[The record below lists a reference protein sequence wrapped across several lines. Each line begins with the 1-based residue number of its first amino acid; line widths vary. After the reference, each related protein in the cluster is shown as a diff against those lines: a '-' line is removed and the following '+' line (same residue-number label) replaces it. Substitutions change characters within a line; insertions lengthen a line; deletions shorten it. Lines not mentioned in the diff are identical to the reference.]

1 MYWSSGPSIHCSK
14 EVRCAQRLKICNYF
28 SRTSVGLAAIATLVS
43 CFLFSLPARG
53 GEIVTIDNGKVV
65 TGHAD
70 GDKRQVLPSSQL
82 LSKYGVRELFDWK
95 DLPNKNSRRLLLA
108 VGELPQRRDLHTA
121 AGGELWQVD
130 SDGAERFVAAG
141 VLQAKLSP
149 DGEKLVYA
157 TSLRIVGVQTGDGR
171 LLLDVTRGYDPSW
184 KPDGSSIVLSR
195 AGEGSDLNIPGVLRI
210 STIDIKTG
218 GVRNLTDG
226 MFDDVR
232 PEFHPSGRWVIF
244 VSGGRTGF
252 ASFWRVSADSGDVTQ
267 LTNIGATGIDD
278 RFVPTPF
285 KRTLWSSNG
294 RWFLYDFKLG
304 EKEEVWGLEFG
315 TYGDLVRALKIAV
328 GLNPQWVENGVSVA
342 VQKMVDGKPKLTIV
356 ELPQ

>member
-1 MYWSSGPSIHCSK
+1 MHWSSRPSIHRSTEICGVQSLK
-14 EVRCAQRLKICNYF
+14 RCTHF
-28 SRTSVGLAAIATLVS
+28 SRTFVGLAAIAMLVS
-43 CFLFSLPARG
+43 CFLFSLPSWG
-53 GEIVTIDNGKVV
+53 GEILTIDNGKVV
-65 TGHAD
+65 VGQAD
-70 GDKRQVLPSSQL
+70 GDKRHVLVSSQL
-82 LSKYGVRELFDWK
+82 LSKYKVRELFDWK
-95 DLPNKNSRRLLLA
+95 DLPNKNSRRLLLTVA
-108 VGELPQRRDLHTA
+108 ESPQQRDLHTPV
-121 AGGELWQVD
+121 GGELWQVD
-130 SDGAERFVAAG
+130 SDGAERFVSAS
-141 VLQAKLSP
+141 VIRAKLSP

-157 TSLRIVGVQTGDGR
+157 TSLRSVGVQKGDGR

-195 AGEGSDLNIPGVLRI
+195 AGERSDLNAPERLRI
-210 STIDIKTG
+210 DTIDIETG

-252 ASFWRVSADSGDVTQ
+252 ASFWRVSADGGDATQ
-267 LTNIGATGIDD
+267 LTNIGATAIDD

-294 RWFLYDFKLG
+294 RWFLYDFKVG

-315 TYGDLVRALKIAV
+315 TDGYLVRALKIAV

-342 VQKMVDGKPKLTIV
+342 VQKMVDGQPKSTIV